1 MNSLQ
6 LPWWFDVY
14 NYESDNHGDNCD
26 KDDDIDDANDMPV
39 RMMMI
44 TITNSES
51 ETLMAMIMMMITMT
65 ATILTVII
73 YEGWCL
79 KTLWCSVDGEET

>member
-1 MNSLQ
+1 MVWCL
-6 LPWWFDVY
+6 
-14 NYESDNHGDNCD
+14 YESDNHGDNCD
-26 KDDDIDDANDMPV
+26 NGEDDIDDANDMPV

-65 ATILTVII
+65 GTVLTVIMKA
-73 YEGWCL
+73 G
-79 KTLWCSVDGEET
+79 V